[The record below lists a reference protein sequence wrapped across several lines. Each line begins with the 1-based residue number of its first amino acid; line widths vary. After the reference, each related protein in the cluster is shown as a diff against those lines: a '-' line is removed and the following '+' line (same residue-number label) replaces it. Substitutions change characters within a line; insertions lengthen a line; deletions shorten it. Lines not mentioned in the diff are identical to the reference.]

1 MRQSHECLLPTVPM
15 PTILPAQKGMMV
27 PKEGVYV
34 KFVDWTYDPSTKY
47 VAYSTHLEMAST
59 RCGVTVL
66 FAVFASSPFGWH
78 PGVVD
83 SIGGGTGMGYEDA

>member
-1 MRQSHECLLPTVPM
+1 MTRLPSM
-15 PTILPAQKGMMV
+15 L
-27 PKEGVYV
+27 
-34 KFVDWTYDPSTKY
+34 
-47 VAYSTHLEMAST
+47 AYSTHLEMAST